1 MKFKNERE
9 IKMAKVLYDK
19 DINGTVLE
27 GKKVA
32 VVGYGSQGH
41 AHAQNLRESGVD
53 VVIGLRQGKSQ
64 VAAEEDGFNVYPVD
78 EAVKQADVVMVLLP
92 DENQA
97 KVYEESIKD
106 NLKEGSTLAFAH
118 GFNIH
123 YSQIVPPANVDV
135 VLVAP
140 KAPGH
145 LVRRT
150 FEEGAGVPT
159 LYGVYQDVTGQAK
172 DVALAYSQAI
182 GAGRAGILET
192 SFQEETE
199 TDLFGEQAVLCG
211 GVTNLIKAGFET
223 LTDAGYQPEVAYFEC
238 LHEMKLIVDLLYE
251 GGLENMRYSISDTA
265 QWGDFV
271 SGPRVINDET
281 KDRMQEILK
290 EVQNGEFAKGWIL
303 ENQTGRPQYHAIN
316 RAENNHPIEKVGRE
330 LRELMP
336 FVKQSNQPKQKEVK
350 EHVKN

>member
-1 MKFKNERE
+1 
-9 IKMAKVLYDK
+9 MAKVLYEQ
-19 DINGTVLE
+19 DINQQVLE
-27 GKKVA
+27 GKKIA
-32 VVGYGSQGH
+32 IVGYGSQGH
-41 AHAQNLRESGVD
+41 AHAQNLRDSGQD
-53 VVIGLRQGKSQ
+53 VIVGLRPGKSQ
-64 VAAEEDGFNVYPVD
+64 KKAEEDGFTVYPVD
-78 EAVKQADVVMVLLP
+78 EAVKQADIVMILLP

-97 KVYEESIKD
+97 KVYEESIQP
-106 NLKEGSTLAFAH
+106 NLKEGSALAFAH

-123 YSQIVPPANVDV
+123 YSQIVPPENVDV
-135 VLVAP
+135 FLVAP
-140 KAPGH
+140 KGPGH

-150 FEEGAGVPT
+150 YEEGAGVPA
-159 LYGVYQDVTGQAK
+159 LYGIYQDVTGTAK
-172 DVALAYSQAI
+172 EVSLAYAQAI
-182 GAGRAGILET
+182 GAARAGVLET

-223 LTDAGYQPEVAYFEC
+223 LTEAGYQPEVAYFEC

-251 GGLENMRYSISDTA
+251 GGLENMRYSVSDTA

-271 SGPRVINDET
+271 SGPRVINEET
-281 KDRMQEILK
+281 KARMQEVLK

-316 RAENNHPIEKVGRE
+316 RQENNHQIEKVGRE

-336 FVKQSNQPKQKEVK
+336 FVKQSIQENEKGVK
-350 EHVKN
+350 EYVKN